1 MAPKCAA
8 MASKANRRQTP
19 SWFTSPAQGTGLMK
33 KAAMALTLV
42 ILASENAYAEQVG
55 RYQMMTAPASQ
66 SQTFPEVFLLDTA
79 TGQSWRLYHETGQT
93 IEWLPL
99 RFWAGKDQPTAPLPP
114 SPDATGTSR

>member
-1 MAPKCAA
+1 
-8 MASKANRRQTP
+8 
-19 SWFTSPAQGTGLMK
+19 
-33 KAAMALTLV
+33 MALALV
-42 ILASENAYAEQVG
+42 LSASENVSAQQVG

-114 SPDATGTSR
+114 SADAIGMSR

>member
-1 MAPKCAA
+1 MGSKHAA
-8 MASKANRRQTP
+8 IASKAKRRKTP
-19 SWFTSPAQGTGLMK
+19 SWFTSPAQGTSLMN
-33 KAAMALTLV
+33 KAAMALALV
-42 ILASENAYAEQVG
+42 IFVSENGYAEQAG

-114 SPDATGTSR
+114 SPDAVGVSR